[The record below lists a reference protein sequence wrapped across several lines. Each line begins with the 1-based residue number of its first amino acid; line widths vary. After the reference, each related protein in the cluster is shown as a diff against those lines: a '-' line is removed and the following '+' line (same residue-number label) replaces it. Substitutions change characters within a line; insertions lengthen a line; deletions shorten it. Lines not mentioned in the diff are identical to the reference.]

1 MDIPKFLIKY
11 SSLCWI
17 LMIFLSCE
25 EDFQDFPIISYNPC
39 DIEEVSINLNIIT
52 DFECQSNFILDN
64 VETVRNP
71 SETPLNTSNFVGL
84 YTDTQEPTD
93 FIEID
98 YGSPIDL
105 STNTVFK
112 IKVKTEISGE
122 LRVMM
127 DGGTSEAVIQSQNVN
142 GDNGWGIYIF
152 DFIWIWVVYYLNFIV
167 NS

>member
-1 MDIPKFLIKY
+1 M
-11 SSLCWI
+11 
-17 LMIFLSCE
+17 
-25 EDFQDFPIISYNPC
+25 
-39 DIEEVSINLNIIT
+39 
-52 DFECQSNFILDN
+52 
-64 VETVRNP
+64 
-71 SETPLNTSNFVGL
+71 NTSNFVGL

-112 IKVKTEISGE
+112 IKVKIEISGE

-152 DFIWIWVVYYLNFIV
+152 DFSWRQNE
-167 NS
+167 NHTN